1 MLPQFI
7 DLIIIFF
14 PVYSPDMLKRL
25 PMKDIF
31 IELIIIF
38 SVYSPDMPKRL
49 PVKDIFGGLLSSIG
63 RAVRYW
69 FHYTLVAFAWL
80 GIVPLTA
87 CTYFTWNNQI
97 LFKNWILISI
107 NIMLTIIIYF
117 YVGSSEIDCLCYLF
131 FQVVFIDV
139 CSRAPSVHYL
149 PYR

>member
-80 GIVPLTA
+80 GVVPLTA

-97 LFKNWILISI
+97 LFKNWILISV
-107 NIMLTIIIYF
+107 NIGLIRNRLPVLFVFSGRIYRCLFTGSVSSLLTLPLDMLST
-117 YVGSSEIDCLCYLF
+117 
-131 FQVVFIDV
+131 
-139 CSRAPSVHYL
+139 
-149 PYR
+149 